1 MAKELVMPT
10 DDRSWASIALS
21 RLDAWRER
29 RRSDQIRA
37 LSEEHLERGLRRTAA
52 SMMLEP
58 EGSPGRERAVQ
69 THRAMLTER
78 LRRRGFEL

>member
-1 MAKELVMPT
+1 MSSK
-10 DDRSWASIALS
+10 DRGWATNALN

-29 RRSDQIRA
+29 RRAEQIRA

-58 EGSPGRERAVQ
+58 EGSPGWERA
-69 THRAMLTER
+69 TAAHRAMLAER
-78 LRRRGFEL
+78 LRRRGFQV

>member
-1 MAKELVMPT
+1 MAKGLAMPMEGKG
-10 DDRSWASIALS
+10 WAANALS
-21 RLDAWRER
+21 RLEAWRER
-29 RRSDQIRA
+29 RRADQISA
-37 LSEEHLERGLRRTAA
+37 LSEEHLERALRRTAA

-58 EGSPGRERAVQ
+58 EGSPGRDRAVQ